1 MKENVRS
8 PVISFEDITKLLKRQ
23 QNILTNHLK
32 QTTNVVD
39 KVDILEGIF
48 TKHDITPTDYKT
60 IIQLF
65 EDNIILDLSEI
76 NENETKLTLLKEHK
90 DRIEYYIKNG
100 ILLTDEKNNLLF
112 MSPVLISLIEFLND
126 KSVKEKSSIQEGIH
140 NVLKSLQE
148 DVYNVY
154 TRLISLY
161 DDLEIETDLDNSF
174 IDTSI
179 RDLDSLITNSIN
191 EQVTNE
197 TIYKQ
202 DLIEPSD
209 EPQLQKQGLS
219 EDNIPYE
226 DLRTDKLSTNEQQN
240 LLKNLFKH

>member
-1 MKENVRS
+1 
-8 PVISFEDITKLLKRQ
+8 
-23 QNILTNHLK
+23 
-32 QTTNVVD
+32 
-39 KVDILEGIF
+39 
-48 TKHDITPTDYKT
+48 
-60 IIQLF
+60 
-65 EDNIILDLSEI
+65 
-76 NENETKLTLLKEHK
+76 
-90 DRIEYYIKNG
+90 
-100 ILLTDEKNNLLF
+100 

-209 EPQLQKQGLS
+209 EPQL
-219 EDNIPYE
+219 
-226 DLRTDKLSTNEQQN
+226 
-240 LLKNLFKH
+240 